1 MDAVAPLLL
10 IFAGGAVSINA
21 VLLDAGGAKGIQFN
35 RVNHEVQDRKESVES

>member
-35 RVNHEVQDRKESVES
+35 PLNQFWLSAPVQT